1 MSVVR
6 NGGAAVMRFLSSM
19 GLSCVLVLLLALLTW
34 LGTLEQV
41 NTGLYE
47 VQKKYFESFF
57 LVHRAGPVPIPLPGA
72 NLVLCLLFLNLL
84 VGGMV
89 RLRRGWRTA
98 GILVVHVGI
107 ALLLL
112 SGFVKMYFSQDGHLT
127 LYENERSNV
136 FSSYHRW
143 EIAVSED
150 LGDGRVH
157 ELLIPQEDFV
167 DATGP
172 LPVVLGAAD
181 LPFQLEIRHF
191 MRNCR
196 PRPKGPMFEVPVPVV
211 DGAYLAQMPLEK
223 ANEQNAAG
231 LYVTAVHAD
240 GTREEGI
247 LHGFDAAPWTVR
259 ADGKSWAVDLRHE
272 RYPMPFAIQ
281 LARFTKEDHPGIN
294 MPRAF
299 SSDVVVVEGDV
310 VRPVKISMNEP
321 LRDQGLVLYQ
331 ASWGPSTARPGDPL
345 FSTLSV
351 VRNPADQYP
360 LYACIVIAAGLIFHF
375 ARKLA
380 GYVRTEARRS

>member
-1 MSVVR
+1 MKR
-6 NGGAAVMRFLSSM
+6 IRLAAGAMVKLLSSM
-19 GLSCVLVLLLALLTW
+19 GLSSVLVLLLALLTW

-57 LVHRAGPVPIPLPGA
+57 LVHRAGPIPIPLPGA
-72 NLVLCLLFLNLL
+72 NLVLCILALNLF

-112 SGFVKMYFSQDGHLT
+112 SGFVKMYFSEDGHLT

-143 EIAVSED
+143 ELAISED
-150 LGDGRVH
+150 LGDGEVR
-157 ELLIPQEDFV
+157 ELLVPQEDFA

-172 LPVVLGAAD
+172 RPVVLSASD
-181 LPFQLEIRHF
+181 LPFRLEVRHF
-191 MRNCR
+191 MKNCR
-196 PRPKGPMFEVPVPVV
+196 PRPKGPMFEVAAPVV
-211 DGAYLAQMPLEK
+211 DGAYLQSMPPEN

-231 LYVTAVHAD
+231 LYVTVVHAD
-240 GTREEGI
+240 GAREEGV
-247 LHGFDAAPWTVR
+247 LHGFDAGPWTVE
-259 ADGKSWAVDLRHE
+259 AGGSAWALDLRHE
-272 RYPMPFAIQ
+272 RYLMPFAIQ
-281 LARFTKEDHPGIN
+281 LARFTKEDHPGIT

-310 VRPVKISMNEP
+310 LRPVKISMNEP
-321 LRDQGLVLYQ
+321 LRDRGLVLYQ

-360 LYACIVIAAGLIFHF
+360 LYACIVISAGLLFHF
-375 ARKLA
+375 ARKLT
-380 GYVRTEARRS
+380 GYVRTEAKRS